1 LYCSLH
7 KSLQLEHH
15 PSCNFCTC
23 LSPCLFVYIACT
35 LSHRHLKMRTDGVHV
50 RVRELGSID
59 FSFKLG
65 KLMKN
70 AIFQQKTTFHHLS
83 EQIST
88 FIHRKAKLTFGKKH
102 GSYRSHHSCRKAESI
117 VFARWRQYALFTY
130 RNKYHYLTTLYLRC
144 SCFI

>member
-1 LYCSLH
+1 
-7 KSLQLEHH
+7 
-15 PSCNFCTC
+15 
-23 LSPCLFVYIACT
+23 
-35 LSHRHLKMRTDGVHV
+35 MRTDGVHV
-50 RVRELGSID
+50 RVRELESID

-144 SCFI
+144 SCFIIYIARNIDETFTYYSVGITIPNFNFLVIIFFRKI